1 MINEQKEMNLLKSTH
16 APFYFKLAMVLVSLI
31 ALGYIS
37 VLAKEILC
45 PLLFA
50 LLFAILLLPLAHFF
64 ELKCKFARSAA
75 SGISVILLLLFLALI
90 FYLVGSQI
98 TGLSHD
104 WPMFKQQL
112 SVSVDNIRHWISL
125 KFHVDID
132 TQMSYF
138 DSATSKILTE
148 GTSLLGATVLS
159 LSSTLLFLVFVM
171 IDTFFLLFYRRLIM
185 RFLISVFLEEN
196 SLVIYEIVAQV
207 QFIIRKYILGL
218 VLEMGIVAGVC
229 CLAFWLLG
237 IKYAILLGLITGLF
251 NIIPYI
257 GIFTA
262 LLLSTLITFAT
273 AAAASKVL
281 LVMITVIVMHLVD
294 SNILL
299 PLIVGSKVR
308 INALITLM
316 GVIVGEM
323 MWGIPGM
330 FLAIPVIAIAKII
343 FDRIE
348 TLKPWGLLLG
358 DEKDETK
365 PGKLIEKLKK
375 RAVPVEPASLK
386 TEIRKGV

>member
-1 MINEQKEMNLLKSTH
+1 MNLLKTGH
-16 APFYFKLAMVLVSLI
+16 APFYSKLAMVLVSLI

-37 VLAKEILC
+37 ILAKEILC

-50 LLFAILLLPLAHFF
+50 LLFAILLLPLAHFL
-64 ELKCKFARSAA
+64 ELRLKFARSAA
-75 SGISVILLLLFLALI
+75 SGTSVILLLFFLALVL
-90 FYLVGSQI
+90 YLVGSQI
-98 TGLSHD
+98 TRLSHD

-112 SVSVDNIRHWISL
+112 SISLDNIRQWISV

-132 TQMSYF
+132 KQMVYF
-138 DSATSKILTE
+138 DSATSRILSE

-159 LSSTLLFLVFVM
+159 LSSILLFLVFVL

-185 RFLISVFLEEN
+185 KFLISVFMEEN
-196 SLVIYEIVAQV
+196 SLMIYEIVAQV
-207 QFIIRKYILGL
+207 QLIIRKYILGL
-218 VLEMGIVAGVC
+218 LLEMGIVAGAC

-273 AAAASKVL
+273 AATSSKIL
-281 LVMITVIVMHLVD
+281 LVMITVIVMHLID

-308 INALITLM
+308 INALITLI

-330 FLAIPVIAIAKII
+330 FLAIPVIAIAKIV
-343 FDRIE
+343 FDRIDS
-348 TLKPWGLLLG
+348 LKPWGLLLG

-365 PGKLIEKLKK
+365 PGKLIANLRK
-375 RAVPVEPASLK
+375 RASPIAPVDLE
-386 TEIRKGV
+386 TGRRKD